1 MFTIDIILG
10 VLKKVFGGLFS
21 FLWEYKGWIILAI
34 VIGVLYIRGNNYRDD
49 YQQESV
55 AHSNTVLQYDKQ
67 LSDIRLANETAL
79 RIAQE
84 ESAANYKALVEKTSK
99 IQQEYSQREE
109 DINTTITKLN
119 SSNNSL
125 HQSIKDFTKRNTNSS
140 SSESV
145 RDTSDAERISTLGEL
160 LQSCVTEQDYLAIE
174 ADKIGNSVTTLQEW
188 GNMVIDNSKQIASK
202 GDKSE

>member
-1 MFTIDIILG
+1 MFTIDIVLG
-10 VLKKVFGGLFS
+10 VLKKVFGSLLS
-21 FLWEYKGWIILAI
+21 FLWEYKGWVIIAI

-55 AHSNTVLQYDKQ
+55 AHNNTVLQYDKQ

-84 ESAANYKALVEKTSK
+84 KSAANYKALAEKTSK
-99 IQQEYSQREE
+99 IQKEYSQREE

-125 HQSIKDFTKRNTNSS
+125 HQTIKDFTKRDTNPSQG
-140 SSESV
+140 SV
-145 RDTSDAERISTLGEL
+145 SDSSDASSLQKLGGL
-160 LQSCVTEQDYLAIE
+160 LQTCVAEQDYLAIE
-174 ADKIGNSVTTLQEW
+174 ADKLNNSVKTLQEW
-188 GNMVIDNSKQIASK
+188 GNMVIEENK
-202 GDKSE
+202 GEKDE